1 MEGGFCLPAGRKL
14 EDSNLIDMI
23 KSFRDLEVYQ
33 ESYSLMLIIHKTIIS
48 FPTFERHDLVSQMR
62 RASKSCPSN
71 IAEGWAKRRFEKEFK
86 KHLDCAIGS
95 ANEME
100 VHLETARDLNY
111 LSAELANKLINRYQ
125 KLGGKLTNLRNNW
138 KTF

>member
-1 MEGGFCLPAGRKL
+1 
-14 EDSNLIDMI
+14 MI
-23 KSFRDLEVYQ
+23 QSFRDLEVYQ
-33 ESYSLMLIIHKTIIS
+33 ESYSLMLEVHREMKKL
-48 FPTFERHDLVSQMR
+48 PVYERNDLASQSR
-62 RASKSCPSN
+62 RASKSGPSN

-100 VHLETARDLNY
+100 VHISTARDLDY
-111 LSAELANKLINRYQ
+111 LPKDFCNSLLERYR
-125 KLGGKLTNLRNNW
+125 KLGGKMVNLRNNW

>member
-1 MEGGFCLPAGRKL
+1 
-14 EDSNLIDMI
+14 MI
-23 KSFRDLEVYQ
+23 KTFRDLEVYQ
-33 ESYSLMLIIHKTIIS
+33 ELYQLMLIVHKAVKKL
-48 FPTFERHDLVSQMR
+48 PVYERHDLSSQMR

-86 KHLDCAIGS
+86 RHLDSAIGS

-100 VHLETARDLNY
+100 VHIETARDLKY
-111 LSAELANKLINRYQ
+111 WQTDFCQSLLLRYQ
-125 KLGGKLTNLRNNW
+125 HLGGKLTNLQRNW